1 MDHQGTLTIKGAALH
16 LLLLGGYALWGQ
28 PSRNQMVS
36 VGMLTLFQSSQFYVK
51 EYFENEQSKKRVQ
64 FFYDV
69 VPFIVFASI
78 KTHLV
83 ATAAMGTLFLG
94 VSRFVTHTP
103 SSGFSFPLLNPLP
116 PRPPAKSVEEQREEG
131 RKIFVDFYLGRCP
144 NTNGV
149 MIEEIWKYD
158 RQAREAHHNFIQ
170 WIFPSRQ
177 VSRYHPTAP
186 TLNPEIIAAFKGDSE
201 LRKRLERS
209 FELMLTHYG
218 LELTSAGV
226 VQKSPHFE
234 AHKNQMLGHNSDR
247 ITRILGSLKALGR
260 EDLAQSFFACLFK
273 INEEKS
279 VAFNPTSFGYWASA
293 ASGH

>member
-1 MDHQGTLTIKGAALH
+1 MDHQGPLTIKGATFH
-16 LLLLGGYALWGQ
+16 LLLLGGYALWAQ
-28 PSRNQMVS
+28 PSRNQLVS
-36 VGMLTLFQSSQFYVK
+36 VGVLTLFQSSQFYAK
-51 EYFENEQSKKRVQ
+51 EYFANAESKKRVQ

-83 ATAAMGTLFLG
+83 ATAILGTLFLG
-94 VSRFVTHTP
+94 VSRFVTQSP
-103 SSGFSFPLLNPLP
+103 SSGFSFPLLNN

-170 WIFPSRQ
+170 WIFPSRA

-186 TLNPEIIAAFKGDSE
+186 TLNSEIIAAFKGDVE
-201 LRKRLERS
+201 LRKRLARS

-218 LELTSAGV
+218 LELTPAGV

-234 AHKNQMLGHNSDR
+234 AHKNQMLGHNRDR

-260 EDLAQSFFACLFK
+260 EDLAQSFFACLWQ

-279 VAFNPTSFGYWASA
+279 VAFDSISFGYWAT
-293 ASGH
+293 ASGP